1 MGLRKT
7 MNKLHLWLSLLAG
20 LFICLLSL
28 SGSALVFENEINR
41 MLHTDLYKATPGPAV
56 SYDQAYQTVLHT
68 YPKAQIQ
75 RIYSPD
81 EFSSKGIYTF
91 LITNQKKSLSVYVD
105 PGTGKIL
112 GTQTGDTFTNWLSEF
127 HHYFFLKEYNGMK
140 LVGVVGLIFFVILLT
155 GLFLWWP
162 GLKNWI
168 RGFTFRRTS
177 NRYVQNLDFHR
188 IFGMAWVPFLL
199 VVSLTG
205 ALFPFGKD
213 FLQVFDLKTSTSP
226 SKDKLVAEPLPSGYV
241 PLDQLILAAQT
252 QIADGKVTQIRMPK
266 KAAPGEKEG
275 VVEIRMSHQYDPS
288 NASTGNARVWVDP
301 YSAKVVATTDAAAD
315 SSFASVY
322 QTWLFPLHTGR
333 FGGLFTQIL
342 FAIGGIVPTMLMVTG
357 LVMMRLKA
365 VKKKQ
370 AALKRPRGQVQLE
383 NLPQA
388 Q

>member
-7 MNKLHLWLSLLAG
+7 MTKLHLWLSLIAG
-20 LFICLLSL
+20 IFICLLSL

-41 MLHTDLYKATPGPAV
+41 MLHADLYKATPWPSV
-56 SYDQAYQTVLHT
+56 SYDQALHTVLKS
-68 YPKAQIQ
+68 YPEAQIS

-91 LITNQKKSLSVYVD
+91 AITDHQKQFSVYID
-105 PGTGKIL
+105 PGTGQIL
-112 GTQTGDTFTNWLSEF
+112 GTLTGDSFTNWLSDF
-127 HHYFFLKEYNGMK
+127 HHNFFLKEHNGAN
-140 LVGVVGLIFFVILLT
+140 LVGITGIALFVILLT
-155 GLFLWWP
+155 GIVLWWP
-162 GLKNWI
+162 GLKNML
-168 RGFTFRRTS
+168 RGFTLRKTS
-177 NRYVQNLDFHR
+177 NRYVRHLDIHR
-188 IFGMAWVPFLL
+188 VFGISWVPFLL

-213 FLQVFDLKTSTSP
+213 VLMLFDVKTTTSP
-226 SKDKLVAEPLPSGYV
+226 SKDKLVAEPLPTGFL
-241 PLDQLILAAQT
+241 PLDDLILAARNQL
-252 QIADGKVTQIRMPK
+252 ADGKVTQVRMPK

-301 YSAKVVATTDAAAD
+301 YSAKVIAVTDDVTD
-315 SSFASVY
+315 SSFASLY

-333 FGGLFTQIL
+333 IGGLFTQIL
-342 FAIGGIVPTMLMVTG
+342 YAIGGLVPSMLMITG

-365 VKKKQ
+365 AKKKK
-370 AALKRPRGQVQLE
+370 AALTKPREKVQLD
-383 NLPQA
+383 NLPTA